1 MLDRDISTRDALAHL
16 SSIERDPHALD
27 RRRFLQLVGMGA
39 GAGLLGSSSTSLL
52 DMISGHDPSTWAVG
66 PVAPDQGILVVIGMF
81 GGNDGLNT
89 VVPFTDG
96 NYYEQRTVTRPNGE
110 VISLAIPAEQ
120 TLALDG
126 QSGLNSRLPELK
138 RWWDQGQ
145 LAIVEGVG
153 YENADQSHFNS
164 MAYWMA
170 GRPHAIPTTGW
181 LGRWLDGYLAGQT
194 DLYAAAEVGQSVPLH
209 LIGQRQRGTGVP
221 DRRPDWGSTFDTRSE
236 RNYQAVRSMR
246 GAGGRWYDA
255 VAQAAVDAIDV
266 AGTVTPFVPDEADL
280 PSVEIVARMEV
291 AARLINANLGF
302 RVITVGF
309 GDFDSHAGQPAM
321 HSARMNELNDALV
334 KFFATLGPDWLPRVT
349 VMTFSEFGRTSHA
362 NEGQGTDHGS
372 SAPQF
377 VFGPNVKGGF
387 YGQRPTLA
395 GLGRWQRMLHHVD
408 FRSYYTSIID
418 GWLGGGA
425 GNVLG
430 PNFENL
436 GLFTR
441 APGQL
446 EGGSFAPLPA
456 APGSPSTFVPVAP
469 TRVADTRDGTLVP
482 VGPIGAEQTLR
493 VRVAGVGAVPAT
505 GVTAIVANV
514 TAVEATEPHFFTVY
528 PGGAPRPVTSNINGG
543 PGRPVPNLVVMGV
556 GADGFV
562 EVFNSHGSAH
572 CLVDVFGYFSPTV
585 GDRFTPLSPSR
596 LFDTRTGQGVRPG
609 KVGPE
614 EVVVVAVAGFAGVP
628 VGARAVV
635 LNLAATETDAPGYLA
650 LTPTGQTPGGTSNI
664 NFFAGDTVANLVI
677 VQLGPDGKLL
687 LTGPG
692 SGKHALAD
700 VFGYF
705 GDLGDRFR
713 SVSPRRLLDTREGLG
728 ASLARI
734 GPQRVID
741 VTVASRAGVPANAT
755 AVVLNVAAT
764 NVDAPSFITVW
775 PRGEP
780 QPNTSNLNLAAGQ
793 TVANL
798 VICRLGAGGGL
809 TFRNELSECDVLA
822 DVMGYCVP

>member
-16 SSIERDPHALD
+16 STADRGAHSLD
-27 RRRFLQLVGMGA
+27 RRRFLQLIGMGA
-39 GAGLLGSSSTSLL
+39 GAGLVGTGSTSLL
-52 DMISGHDPSTWAVG
+52 DMITGHDPSTWAVG
-66 PVAPDQGILVVIGMF
+66 PVAPDQGILVVIGLF

-96 NYYEQRTVTRPNGE
+96 NYFDQHGV
-110 VISLAIPAEQ
+110 LAVPADQ
-120 TLALDG
+120 TLVLDG
-126 QSGLNSRLPELK
+126 QSGLNSRLPEFK
-138 RWWDQGQ
+138 RWWDRGQ

-153 YENADQSHFNS
+153 YENPDQSHFNS

-170 GRPHAIPTTGW
+170 GRPHAIPTSGW
-181 LGRWLDGYLAGQT
+181 VGRWLDGYLAGQT

-209 LIGQRQRGTGVP
+209 LIGQQQRGTGVP
-221 DRRPDWGSTFDTRSE
+221 DQRPDWGSSFDTRSE
-236 RNYQAVRSMR
+236 RNYQAVRAMR

-266 AGTVTPFVPDEADL
+266 AGTVTPFVPDGADL
-280 PSVEIVARMEV
+280 PPVEIVARMEV

-309 GDFDSHAGQPAM
+309 GDFDSHAGQPTM
-321 HSARMNELNDALV
+321 HNARMSELNDAV
-334 KFFATLGPDWLPRVT
+334 VRFFATLGPDWLPRVT
-349 VMTFSEFGRTSHA
+349 LMTFSEFGRTSHA
-362 NEGQGTDHGS
+362 NAGLGTDHGS

-377 VFGPNVKGGF
+377 VFGANVAGGF

-395 GLGRWQRMLHHVD
+395 GLGRWDRMVHHVD
-408 FRSYYTSIID
+408 FRSYYTSVID

-425 GNVLG
+425 GTVLG
-430 PNFENL
+430 GNFENL
-436 GLFTR
+436 GIFSR

-446 EGGSFAPLPA
+446 VDGSIATLPA
-456 APGSPSTFVPVAP
+456 TPGSPSTFVPIAP
-469 TRVADTRDGTLVP
+469 TRVADTRNGTP
-482 VGPIGAEQTLR
+482 AGMIGTEQTLR
-493 VRVAGVGAVPAT
+493 VRVTGVGAVPAA

-514 TAVEATEPHFFTVY
+514 TAVDATQPHFFTVF

-556 GADGFV
+556 GSDGFI

-572 CLVDVFGYFSPTV
+572 CLVDVFGYFTPSA

-596 LFDTRTGQGVRPG
+596 LFDTRTGHGVRPG
-609 KVGPE
+609 KIGPA
-614 EVVVVAVAGFAGVP
+614 EVVDVAVAGLAGVP

-677 VQLGPDGKLL
+677 VQLGPDGRLL

-705 GDLGDRFR
+705 GDVGDRFR
-713 SVSPRRLLDTREGLG
+713 AVSPRRLLDTREGLG
-728 ASLARI
+728 APLARI
-734 GPQRVID
+734 GPQRIID

-798 VICRLGAGGGL
+798 VICRLGANGGL

-822 DVMGYCVP
+822 DVMGYYIP